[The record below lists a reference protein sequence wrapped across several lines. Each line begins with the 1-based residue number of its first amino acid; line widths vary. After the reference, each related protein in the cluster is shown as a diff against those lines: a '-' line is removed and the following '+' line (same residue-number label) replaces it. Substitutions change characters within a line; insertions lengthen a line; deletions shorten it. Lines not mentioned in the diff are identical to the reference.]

1 MVSLFEG
8 TNEAKYYKLYK
19 SAICIVTFTLKRFLV
34 VNCCLIVFEVDRNC
48 FEKEIAPV
56 VLFSFLSCVFDGFDR
71 SRAFGMFSFLA
82 SHKSESNLNDSVA
95 SAFCRFLIFIAYFKD
110 NSLNH

>member
-8 TNEAKYYKLYK
+8 TNEADYYKLYK
-19 SAICIVTFTLKRFLV
+19 SAICTEKFTLKRFLV
-34 VNCCLIVFEVDRNC
+34 VNRCLIVFEVDRNC

-71 SRAFGMFSFLA
+71 SRAFEMFAFLA
-82 SHKSESNLNDSVA
+82 SHKSESNLDDSVDVA
-95 SAFCRFLIFIAYFKD
+95 SAFCRFLIFTGIFQG
-110 NSLNH
+110 